1 MWNLVRI
8 QLASG
13 VGNANLLLQQS
24 EIVNLIAIP
33 TQAGINS
40 GVTKVVISHIVPDA
54 AQTPFPLLTLTTVT
68 TPYSNV
74 PSAVPVNAAN
84 VAQSNNV
91 PVVAAGINI
100 SITSGVG
107 NNVVDVWILTV

>member
-1 MWNLVRI
+1 MWNLVRV
-8 QLASG
+8 QLAGG

-24 EIVNLIAIP
+24 EIVSLIAIP
-33 TQAGINS
+33 AQAGITS
-40 GVTKVVISHIVPDA
+40 GTTDIVISHIVPDA
-54 AQTPFPLLTLTTVT
+54 ASTPFPLLTLTNVV
-68 TPYSNV
+68 TPYSNT

-107 NNVVDVWILTV
+107 ANVVDVWILTV